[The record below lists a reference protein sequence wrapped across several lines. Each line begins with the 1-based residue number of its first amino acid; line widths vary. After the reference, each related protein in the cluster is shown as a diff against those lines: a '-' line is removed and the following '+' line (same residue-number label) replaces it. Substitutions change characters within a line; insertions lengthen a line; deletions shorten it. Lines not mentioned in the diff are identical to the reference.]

1 MSEKRIVK
9 GLFGALQAD
18 ADGVEW
24 ETDSSELKQE
34 IENERLISLAHHA
47 MQRLS
52 EDPRLA
58 ALFFNVEKPLGQP
71 PKQPFQTNNAKRA
84 MALYMAARCI
94 CEARGYGKDAT
105 FEMHLLK
112 HITLAKA
119 LFPTNDIFDKP
130 KASNKMRASV
140 KRGREIL
147 GIDRYWRSSNL
158 EDLLNTVWK
167 IC

>member
-58 ALFFNVEKPLGQP
+58 ALFLTWRNHWGSPPNSPFKQTMQSAPWLFIWRLGAYARLVATEKMQ
-71 PKQPFQTNNAKRA
+71 
-84 MALYMAARCI
+84 
-94 CEARGYGKDAT
+94 
-105 FEMHLLK
+105 LLK
-112 HITLAKA
+112 CI
-119 LFPTNDIFDKP
+119 
-130 KASNKMRASV
+130 
-140 KRGREIL
+140 
-147 GIDRYWRSSNL
+147 Y
-158 EDLLNTVWK
+158 
-167 IC
+167 